1 MRDIALFVEDEAHRI
16 FLSALM
22 NRTAS
27 EHKIETNLIWGN
39 ALRGHGAVVR
49 EFKIYL
55 RDLRQDRANLADLVI
70 VATDANCK
78 GHNERLRELRDSIRE
93 VSIPIIYAVPD
104 PHIERWLLLDSAAF
118 KSVFGSGC
126 PPPDFKCERARY
138 KKMLMEAIMAT
149 GVVPSLG
156 GIEFAKDLVTAMDL
170 ERIARIDNSFAK
182 LYNELNTVFQ
192 QWSR

>member
-1 MRDIALFVEDEAHRI
+1 
-16 FLSALM
+16 M